1 MCNLYSLTKGQ
12 AAIRDWFRASHDRTG
27 NLPLFPG
34 IFPDQMAPIVRNG
47 ADGERELVMARWG
60 MPGPPQFGGAPIT
73 NIRNV
78 GSPHWRG
85 WLGKQNRCIVPATS
99 FCEYA
104 DTKPRKT
111 PKWFAL
117 SEDRPLFAF
126 AGLWTPWRGV
136 RGPKSAP
143 VDGQHELFGFLTTE
157 ANAVVAPIHPKAMP
171 VILTTPAEVDLWLL
185 ADAPKA
191 LELQRPLPD
200 DALRIVASGEKED
213 GPREDAA
220 PEPGSRPNAPALTR
234 FEGFSLTTILFA
246 DGNAQ
251 IPAVRR
257 QLGQLGTGGWSAAL
271 HILVKNSARD
281 YVVDLFLATL
291 TLHSN
296 HGNRGSPHF
305 VSRKTELAIKTV
317 LAGH

>member
-12 AAIRDWFRASHDRTG
+12 AAIRDWFRASNDRTG

-47 ADGERELVMARWG
+47 ADGKRELVMARWG
-60 MPGPPQFGGAPIT
+60 MPVPPQFGGAPIT

-117 SEDRPLFAF
+117 GQDQPLFAF

-171 VILTTPAEVDLWLL
+171 VILTTLAEVDLWLL
-185 ADAPKA
+185 ADPPKA
-191 LELQRPLPD
+191 LELQRPFPN
-200 DALRIVASGEKED
+200 DALRIVASGEKKD
-213 GPREDAA
+213 GPRE
-220 PEPGSRPNAPALTR
+220 NAMLDWDQDPMLP
-234 FEGFSLTTILFA
+234 L
-246 DGNAQ
+246 
-251 IPAVRR
+251 
-257 QLGQLGTGGWSAAL
+257 
-271 HILVKNSARD
+271 
-281 YVVDLFLATL
+281 
-291 TLHSN
+291 
-296 HGNRGSPHF
+296 
-305 VSRKTELAIKTV
+305 
-317 LAGH
+317 